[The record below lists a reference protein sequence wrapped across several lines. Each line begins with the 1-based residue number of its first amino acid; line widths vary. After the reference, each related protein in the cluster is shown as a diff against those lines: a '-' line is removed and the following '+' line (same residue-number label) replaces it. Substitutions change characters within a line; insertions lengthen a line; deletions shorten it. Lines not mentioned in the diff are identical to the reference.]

1 MNNHHDHDKMTAA
14 KVNRDSGDL
23 ATLELEITNYFMGS
37 GCPNIEKHVG
47 EVPGVQSVALN
58 RTSGILEVAHY
69 PDQVT
74 PEIVIA
80 AVKHCG
86 FICQEGGPVHQA
98 SRTGSAHEE
107 HAEHIEHAEHVAH
120 EEPAAP
126 AEHMEHAE
134 HVDHEEPAAPAEH
147 IEHAEH
153 GEHAEHPADEEHDA
167 HAGHGAHTAHI
178 MRNRFFFAAALT
190 IIELLYSPL
199 STRMLGLELATPF
212 GIPNEIFQLLLTTPV
227 VFYGG
232 WPFLS
237 VAGQALLRRQV
248 NMATLIATGILTAYF
263 YSVAATFLF
272 EGPVFYE
279 AAAMLTTFSLLGH
292 WMEMRARN
300 ATGEAIASLLKLVPE
315 TARIVRDGE
324 EVEVPVEQVQVGD
337 IIAVRPGEKVPVD
350 GVVTDGRSYVDE
362 SMITGEPVP
371 VEKTEG
377 IGVTGGTL
385 NTTGAFR
392 FRTEHVGSD
401 TALARIVQ
409 MVQSA
414 QSSKAPAQRLADQAG
429 KYLVFVALGS
439 GAFAFTIWMVQG
451 ADIVFALTVAVATV
465 VIACPD
471 ALALATPT
479 AITVG
484 MGMGASNGVLIKDA
498 TALEGVA
505 TLETVVM
512 DKTGTLTEG
521 KPSVTDVIVTDRI
534 PEEELLAQVAALET
548 DSEHPLAQA
557 IVRSARERGLD
568 LGERVADF
576 ETIPGHGAVAAVDG
590 VRLAIGNARMMGRE
604 GADVSSHESE
614 VERLSRDGKTVTYVA
629 ADGRL
634 AGLIA
639 LADKPKATAAEA
651 VASLRELGLEVVMLT
666 GDARDTAEAVARNL
680 GIDTVIAEVLPE
692 QKAAKVSELQAS
704 GKQVAMV
711 GDGVNDAP
719 ALATADVGIAI
730 GAGTDVAIDTADVV
744 LMRSDPF
751 DIVKAVEL
759 SRKVRGKIKQNLF
772 WAAIYNVI
780 AIPIAA
786 GILYSSLGILLRP
799 EWAALAM
806 AASTITVTL
815 NALAL
820 KLTGLPTAQSQMTE
834 MRPAAAPVAA

>member
-1 MNNHHDHDKMTAA
+1 MDHGEQIEREAPDREAE
-14 KVNRDSGDL
+14 G
-23 ATLELEITNYFMGS
+23 LEHAG
-37 GCPNIEKHVG
+37 H
-47 EVPGVQSVALN
+47 
-58 RTSGILEVAHY
+58 
-69 PDQVT
+69 
-74 PEIVIA
+74 IA
-80 AVKHCG
+80 
-86 FICQEGGPVHQA
+86 
-98 SRTGSAHEE
+98 REE
-107 HAEHIEHAEHVAH
+107 QAEHIEHAEHVAH
-120 EEPAAP
+120 EELDAP
-126 AEHMEHAE
+126 TEHVEHAE
-134 HVDHEEPAAPAEH
+134 HVDHEEHVDHAAHED
-147 IEHAEH
+147 H
-153 GEHAEHPADEEHDA
+153 GADEEHDA
-167 HAGHGAHTAHI
+167 HAGHGAHMATV
-178 MRNRFFFAAALT
+178 MRNKFFFAAVLT
-190 IIELLYSPL
+190 IIEIIYSPL
-199 STRMLGLELATPF
+199 GTRMLGLDLPTPF
-212 GIPNEIFQLLLTTPV
+212 GIPNNIFQLLLTTPV

-263 YSVAATFLF
+263 YSVGATFLF
-272 EGPVFYE
+272 EADVFYE

-315 TARIVRDGE
+315 TARIIRDGD
-324 EVEVPVEQVQVGD
+324 EVEIPVEQVQVGD

-371 VEKTEG
+371 VEKTKG

-392 FRTEHVGSD
+392 FRTQHVGSD

-414 QSSKAPAQRLADQAG
+414 QGSKAPAQRLADRAG

-439 GAFAFTIWMVQG
+439 GALAFTIWMVLG
-451 ADIVFALTVAVATV
+451 ADVVFALTIAVATV

-505 TLETVVM
+505 TLDTVVM

-521 KPSVTDVIVTDRI
+521 KPSVTDVIATDSM
-534 PEEELLAQVAALET
+534 PEETLLANAAALEA

-557 IVRSARERGLD
+557 IVSSARERGLD

-576 ETIPGHGAVAAVDG
+576 ETIPGHGAVAIVEG
-590 VRLAIGNARMMGRE
+590 VRLAIGNARMMSRE
-604 GADVSSHESE
+604 GAEVSGFQSQ
-614 VERLSRDGKTVTYVA
+614 VEQLSRDGKTVTYVA

-634 AGLIA
+634 SGLIA
-639 LADKPKATAAEA
+639 LADKPKATAAET
-651 VASLRELGLEVVMLT
+651 VASLLELGLEVVMLT
-666 GDARDTAEAVARNL
+666 GDARGTAEAVARNL
-680 GIDTVIAEVLPE
+680 GIDTVIAEVLPD

-704 GKQVAMV
+704 GKRVAMV

-834 MRPAAAPVAA
+834 MQPASVPVAA